1 MISRRNG
8 RALAL
13 SFLCL
18 AAFAL
23 PVAFTGAATI
33 TSANENAHTLV
44 LSLPGRFNGCTY
56 LDLGSTP
63 STNAILDL
71 VRPSA
76 FITGANGALAGE
88 GGAIAAA
95 ELTSLQPET
104 VRYTIAPA
112 QTWSD
117 GVPFNAR
124 DLVGWWRRARSL
136 SSVVSDGYRAIKNL
150 SVSPDGLT
158 VTAVFAAPY
167 ADWNLLFRDV
177 EAVGTPKGCA
187 IKNLMRRPS
196 LGPYRVTRAT
206 ATRVVLA
213 MNTTWPLDTNRF
225 GRIVITDSSL
235 LPKPASSVYASYSLS
250 LSGGQIELL
259 STHPTL
265 LSHILSSSTVE
276 ELTFAPSR
284 SFTQRVELRR
294 ALSWAID
301 RQNLIN
307 KLFGTVTFSPSV
319 ATSVVYSQGQS
330 QYPGTNGAGPG
341 GQTTTTAAP
350 GSLSNGL
357 NDCLTCALDL
367 LKTSGYRRSAAGWLN
382 ATGQLLSIRLGVG
395 PGGLDHSVAKLIES
409 DWARLGVSTRAID
422 EPSDTLAAQAAASN
436 RVDAAILSR
445 PTLTAPSIAARSWAG
460 AAYSNTY
467 PSGVRSPTLT
477 TLFTQATAIFNPVT
491 ASATWLRL
499 DQIIMRNFWVRP
511 LFTPPSLVVWSSS
524 LATVLNSISVAGL
537 VDQVPT
543 WSIAPPSPPS

>member
-1 MISRRNG
+1 MISRQSG

-18 AAFAL
+18 TAFAL
-23 PVAFTGAATI
+23 PVALTGAATV
-33 TSANENAHTLV
+33 TNANENAHTLV
-44 LSLPGRFNGCTY
+44 LSLPGSFNGCSY
-56 LDLGSTP
+56 LNSGATP
-63 STNAILDL
+63 TTDAILDL

-112 QTWSD
+112 QKWSD
-117 GVPFNAR
+117 GVPFTAR
-124 DLVGWWRRARSL
+124 DLVGWWRRARAL
-136 SSVVSDGYRAIKNL
+136 SSVVSDGYRAIKTM
-150 SVSPDGLT
+150 SVSPDGLA
-158 VTAVFAAPY
+158 VTAVFATPY

-177 EAVGTPKGCA
+177 EAIGTSKSCA
-187 IKNLMRRPS
+187 IGNLVTEPS
-196 LGPYRVTRAT
+196 LGPYRVTSAT

-213 MNTTWPLDTNRF
+213 MNTAWPLDTNRF

-235 LPKPASSVYASYSLS
+235 LPKTSSNVYASYSLA
-250 LSGGQIELL
+250 LNRGQIELL
-259 STHPTL
+259 STYPTL

-284 SFTQRVELRR
+284 PLIQRVVVRR
-294 ALSWAID
+294 ALSWSID

-319 ATSVVYSQGQS
+319 AASVVYSQGQS
-330 QYPGTNGAGPG
+330 QYPGTSGAGPG
-341 GQTTTTAAP
+341 GPATTTSAP
-350 GSLSNGL
+350 GLLNNGL
-357 NDCLTCALDL
+357 SDCLACALDL
-367 LKTSGYRRSAAGWLN
+367 LRTSGYHRSSAGWLSD
-382 ATGQLLSIRLGVG
+382 AGQLLAIRLGVG
-395 PGGLDHSVAKLIES
+395 PSALDHSVAKILSS

-422 EPSDTLAAQAAASN
+422 ESSDTRAAQAAASN
-436 RVDAAILSR
+436 EVDAAVFSR
-445 PTLTAPSIAARSWAG
+445 PTLSAPSFAARSWAG
-460 AAYSNTY
+460 PAYPNTF
-467 PSGVRSPTLT
+467 PSGVRTLALT
-477 TLFTQATAIFNPVT
+477 SLFTQATAIFNPVT

-499 DQIIMRNFWVRP
+499 DQIIMRNYWVRP

-543 WSIAPPSPPS
+543 WSIAPTSLPS